1 MGMAISVPRLTV
13 ADLEQFPNDGNRYE
27 LLDGL
32 LLVTPQA
39 RQAHQRIAGRLHA
52 ALTSSVGRCRRPT
65 SS

>member
-39 RQAHQRIAGRLHA
+39 RQAHQRFAGRLYA